1 MPQVTFTAKNKKN
14 TGLMFNDR
22 ELLALFFYGIDIVN
36 KQGTLMDPEVLTFYI
51 EAAQQEV
58 EKFLGIKIAKQ
69 IVTERSDYYRNE
81 FQDRGFVRVKYPVK
95 QAVKLDGYLANQIL
109 ISYPGQ
115 WQIANRVNSTAT
127 SRQIT
132 IVPNSN
138 IADLVLGAVVYG
150 GTVLPYLGLVNS
162 DNIGSYWMAQYIT
175 GFDFNDLPMD
185 LLKLIGKLASIPV
198 FDVLG
203 DIALGLPAL
212 ASYSISIDGLS
223 NSISSTNSATN
234 AAYGARIINYQKEI
248 DLTLKK
254 LTGVYKGVTFTSI

>member
-1 MPQVTFTAKNKKN
+1 MPQITFTAKNKKN
-14 TGLMFNDR
+14 TGLIFNDR
-22 ELLALFFYGIDIVN
+22 EMLALFFYGIDIVN
-36 KQGTLMDPEVLTFYI
+36 KQGTLMDPDVIMFYVD
-51 EAAQQEV
+51 AAQQEI
-58 EKFLGIKIAKQ
+58 EKFLSIKIAKQ
-69 IVTERSDYYRNE
+69 VVVERSDYYRNE
-81 FQDRGFVRVKYPVK
+81 FQDRGFMKTKFPVK
-95 QAVKLDGYLANQIL
+95 LPLQLDGYLGNQPL
-109 ISYPGQ
+109 ISYPVP
-115 WQIANRVNSTAT
+115 WQTVNRVNNLST

-162 DNIGSYWMAQYIT
+162 DNIGSYWMVKYIT
-175 GFDFNDLPMD
+175 GFEFSDLPADIMN
-185 LLKLIGKLASIPV
+185 LIGKLASIPI

-248 DLTLKK
+248 ELTIKK
-254 LTGVYKGVTFTSI
+254 LTGVYKGVTFTAI

>member
-1 MPQVTFTAKNKKN
+1 MRVEFIAKNKKN
-14 TGLMFNDR
+14 TGLILNDR
-22 ELLALFFYGIDIVN
+22 ELLTLFFYGIDIVN
-36 KQGTLMDPEVLTFYI
+36 KQGTLMDPDMLNFYI
-51 EAAQQEV
+51 ESAQQEV
-58 EKFLGIKIAKQ
+58 EKFLGIKIVKQ
-69 IVTERSDYYRNE
+69 VVTERSDYYRNE

-95 QAVKLDGYLANQIL
+95 QTVKLDGYLGNQAL
-109 ISYPGQ
+109 ISYPGT

-138 IADLVLGAVVYG
+138 VADLVLGAVVYG

-175 GFDFNDLPMD
+175 GFDFDELPMD
-185 LLKLIGKLASIPV
+185 LFHLIGKLASIPV

-203 DIALGLPAL
+203 DIVLGLPAL
-212 ASYSISIDGLS
+212 ASYSISLDGLS

-248 DLTLKK
+248 EQTLKK
-254 LTGVYKGVTFTSI
+254 LTGIYKGITFTSI